1 MKKRIRLWVFS
12 VVGGAVILV
21 ILAAATFVVISG
33 KNGKEPFIGG
43 HCVMWVETGS
53 MNPTIPERSYILVKK
68 ADPGEVK
75 RGDVIVFISDD
86 PSIKGQRNVHRV
98 VGITEDENGNRLFTT
113 KGDNVLTN
121 PKNDDYPAA
130 GKKLIGKHIK
140 TLRFLSIMGRL
151 LSNAV
156 GFYIII
162 VVIIAVLM
170 LIYSPEMA
178 KVIKRAD
185 EIGNEKKKMIDELV
199 RAAVERLKASGGI
212 PESETAIAKENTAE
226 QETD

>member
-1 MKKRIRLWVFS
+1 MKKRKIRLWVFS
-12 VVGGAVILV
+12 VIGGAVILV
-21 ILAAATFVVISG
+21 ILAAATYVVISG

-43 HCVMWVETGS
+43 RCVMWVETGS

-68 ADPGEVK
+68 AEPDEVK

-98 VGITEDENGNRLFTT
+98 VEIIEDEDKNRSFIT
-113 KGDNVLTN
+113 KGDNVSTN
-121 PKNDDYPAA
+121 PRNDDYPVP
-130 GKKLIGKHIK
+130 GKKLIGKHVR
-140 TLRFLSIMGRL
+140 TLRFLSVMGRL
-151 LSNAV
+151 LSSAV

-185 EIGNEKKKMIDELV
+185 EIRNEKKKMIDELV
-199 RAAVERLKASGGI
+199 RIEVERLKACGGI
-212 PESETAIAKENTAE
+212 PESETAKENTAE
-226 QETD
+226 QEKD